1 MKKTF
6 TKQYLRDNCGCYK
19 ETPGKLEACSFMQK
33 EGLISIMDIL
43 ESEIPLDDKDW
54 FIENRC
60 KLTEDQLTEMAIAFC
75 QLGCTFNERYLMYL
89 IEFTNN
95 N

>member
-33 EGLISIMDIL
+33 EEPITIMDIL
-43 ESEIPLDDKDW
+43 ESEISFYDKHWFVIYNCNLSNYKLNELSRALLYKAPLTC
-54 FIENRC
+54 EH
-60 KLTEDQLTEMAIAFC
+60 M
-75 QLGCTFNERYLMYL
+75 NEAL